1 MPSKRSLKD
10 SGSPITPKKKRKKLS
25 QRRLEMLLT
34 KNQDQN
40 TSLENSDS
48 TMNNT
53 SDLRMEKDKKA
64 LLLWVYLLFLY
75 H

>member
-1 MPSKRSLKD
+1 MPPKRSLKD
-10 SGSPITPKKKRKKLS
+10 SEPPMTPKKKGKKLS

-40 TSLENSDS
+40 TSLENSDF

-64 LLLWVYLLFLY
+64 LLLWVYLLFI
-75 H
+75 HH